1 MNTLF
6 DGKRFYVNGKRYT
19 FEFDDT
25 LNNFVDSKII
35 LYGDSGDSIQ
45 LSFDGLR
52 CAKRYPGMMTMTI
65 GTTLV
70 NGKWED
76 AAVFIT
82 MDDILRG
89 TIVKAG
95 VQNTNVNPADVKFV
109 IGNSEY
115 YYPDMEGLPEYY
127 DIIKSCVKV
136 EHVDIIP
143 HMQPVRVT
151 SNGDTKLEFINDPNN
166 AVDLD
171 TNYHDL
177 SSEISLTIE
186 QISNP
191 DYTISIGTAF
201 SQYGLV
207 NYMQLGSLIFIIRD
221 HKVIHQTKNI
231 NDIMP
236 LDRYHYTMELRSF
249 DKDSIDII
257 SAAIKTS
264 ISIFNSNRGI
274 NYSDIY
280 RVVAKYIGDAEKNA
294 QDPFQVFSD
303 IWNLIKHE

>member
-35 LYGDSGDSIQ
+35 LYGDSGDAIQ

-109 IGNSEY
+109 IGNPEY

-151 SNGDTKLEFINDPNN
+151 SNGDTKLEFIDDPNN

-177 SSEISLTIE
+177 SSE
-186 QISNP
+186 
-191 DYTISIGTAF
+191 
-201 SQYGLV
+201 
-207 NYMQLGSLIFIIRD
+207 MQLGSLIFIIRD

-249 DKDSIDII
+249 DKDSVDII

-294 QDPFQVFSD
+294 QDPFQVFSN
-303 IWNLIKHE
+303 IWRPIKHE